1 MFSVVLSVLLA
12 ANAPRTQV
20 QLSLTPPLAVAQI
33 DGVELNAFLIIKNAD
48 ERLWC
53 PQIQWEWSDGS
64 ISTEE
69 GDCEPFADTTPAQ
82 RARVVSRKSRRIYGS
97 GIVRLIVRLIKGGK
111 VLKRV
116 EGVAEIK

>member
-1 MFSVVLSVLLA
+1 MLLVA
-12 ANAPRTQV
+12 SPQKAQV
-20 QLSLTPPLAVAQI
+20 QLSLSPPLAVAQI
-33 DGVELNAFLIIKNAD
+33 DGIELNALLVIKNAD

-69 GDCEPFADTTPAQ
+69 GDCEPFEETTPAQ
-82 RARVVSRKSRRIYGS
+82 RSRIVARKSRRIYGS
-97 GIVRLIVRLIKGGK
+97 GIVRLVVRLIKGGR

-116 EGVAEIK
+116 ESVAEIK